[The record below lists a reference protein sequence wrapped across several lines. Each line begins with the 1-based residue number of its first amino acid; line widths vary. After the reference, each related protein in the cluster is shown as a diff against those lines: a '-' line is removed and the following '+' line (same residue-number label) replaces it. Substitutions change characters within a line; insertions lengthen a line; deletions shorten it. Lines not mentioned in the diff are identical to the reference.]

1 MFRVESLVSIV
12 ATGQDDVM
20 GSDKLSKERD
30 KLRKRCEVLNWKKS
44 YAVKELV
51 TL

>member
-1 MFRVESLVSIV
+1 MFRVKSLVSIV

-20 GSDKLSKERD
+20 GSDELSKERD
-30 KLRKRCEVLNWKKS
+30 KLRKRCEVLNWKNS
-44 YAVKELV
+44 YVVKELV